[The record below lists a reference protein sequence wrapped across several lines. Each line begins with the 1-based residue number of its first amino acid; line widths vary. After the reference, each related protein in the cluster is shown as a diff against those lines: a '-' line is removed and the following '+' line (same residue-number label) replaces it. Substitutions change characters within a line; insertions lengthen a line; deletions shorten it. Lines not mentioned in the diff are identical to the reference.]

1 MAGLLDSIVNNPEL
15 VESIANEIGIKS
27 SDAGSVITYLAPIL
41 MGAAKENF
49 KSSRDSGD
57 LLKQIQDSQ
66 FSDMV
71 DAPKKAVKQGG
82 LVNLGNIILKELTGS
97 KENSGKVA
105 KHVQNETGISDLIIK
120 KILPMLAPFI
130 IGTLGKKAA
139 PTINQQQQQGGGSMA
154 GGLENILISMI
165 DKDHDGS
172 IIDDVAG
179 MVMKRLF
186 A

>member
-1 MAGLLDSIVNNPEL
+1 MAGLLDDVVNNIEL
-15 VESIANEIGIKS
+15 VESIANEVGIKT
-27 SDAGSVITYLAPIL
+27 SDAGSVITHLAPIL
-41 MGAAKENF
+41 MGAAKYNF
-49 KSSRDSGD
+49 QSSRDSGD

-66 FSDMV
+66 FSNMI
-71 DAPKKAVKQGG
+71 DAPKKAVEKGG
-82 LVNLGNIILKELTGS
+82 LIDLGNIILKELTGS

-120 KILPMLAPFI
+120 KILPMIAPFI
-130 IGTLGKKAA
+130 IGALGKKAA
-139 PTINQQQQQGGGSMA
+139 PTINQHQQNNAGVT
-154 GGLENILISMI
+154 GGLENILIGMI

>member
-15 VESIANEIGIKS
+15 VESIANEVGIKT

-41 MGAAKENF
+41 MGAAKQNF
-49 KSSRDSGD
+49 QSSRDSGD

-66 FSDMV
+66 FSNMI
-71 DAPKKAVKQGG
+71 DAPKKAVHQK
-82 LVNLGNIILKELTGS
+82 NFTDIGNIILGQLTGS
-97 KENSGKVA
+97 KENSGKLA
-105 KHVQNETGISDLIIK
+105 KHVQNKTGISDFIIK
-120 KILPMLAPFI
+120 KILPMIAPFVV
-130 IGTLGKKAA
+130 GALGKKAA
-139 PTINQQQQQGGGSMA
+139 PTINQHQQNHGSVT
-154 GGLENILISMI
+154 GGLENILIGMI

-179 MVMKRLF
+179 MVLKRLF

>member
-15 VESIANEIGIKS
+15 VESIANAVGLKPSE
-27 SDAGSVITYLAPIL
+27 AGAAITYLAPIL

-49 KSSRDSGD
+49 QSNRDSGD

-71 DAPKKAVKQGG
+71 NAPQQAVQKKDFTDI
-82 LVNLGNIILKELTGS
+82 GNIILSQLTGS
-97 KENSGKVA
+97 RENSGKVA
-105 KHVQNETGISDLIIK
+105 KHVQEETGISDLIIK

-130 IGTLGKKAA
+130 VGTLGQKAA
-139 PTINQQQQQGGGSMA
+139 PTINQQQGDGGMV
-154 GGLENILISMI
+154 GGLENILVGMI
-165 DKDHDGS
+165 DTDHDGS

-179 MVMKRLF
+179 MVMKSLS
-186 A
+186 

>member
-15 VESIANEIGIKS
+15 VESIANEVGIKT

-41 MGAAKENF
+41 MGAAKQNF
-49 KSSRDSGD
+49 QSSRDSGD

-66 FSDMV
+66 FSNMI
-71 DAPKKAVKQGG
+71 DAPKKAVEKGG
-82 LVNLGNIILKELTGS
+82 LIDLGNIILKELTGS

-105 KHVQNETGISDLIIK
+105 RHVQNETGISDFIVK
-120 KILPMLAPFI
+120 KILPMIAPFV
-130 IGTLGKKAA
+130 IGALGKKAA
-139 PTINQQQQQGGGSMA
+139 PTINQQQGGGSIT
-154 GGLENILISMI
+154 GGLENILIGMI